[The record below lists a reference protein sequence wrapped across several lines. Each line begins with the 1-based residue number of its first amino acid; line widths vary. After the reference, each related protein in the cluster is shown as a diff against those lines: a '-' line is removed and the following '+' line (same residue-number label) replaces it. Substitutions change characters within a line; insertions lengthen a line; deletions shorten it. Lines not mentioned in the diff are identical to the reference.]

1 MILTFGVLC
10 TMIKRCGTDSATNQ
24 AVVSAMV
31 SAIDPNEKYR
41 EKTAA
46 AKKAASRLV
55 NCVCDFPAP
64 SFSAEVNTNILSLLP
79 DFKDAKAITLHFGD
93 NVVPLIDDEK
103 KRMLVLA
110 LQDVV
115 KSDPHVRASRA
126 LTFQE
131 EVGMSAS
138 EFIACQSFN
147 LAHLLAGL
155 FLYTV
160 LIFDNRSGKD
170 TVARISDDAY
180 WVSLTQG
187 FLALDNKGCYVRHVY
202 DLHGLM
208 EYSQRMVT
216 HYKAVPTFLPGIAEF
231 NFDDIFVCSNIEP
244 QARGYEL
251 AKRIEDATIP
261 KIACFA
267 SRVILYAL
275 GGNGKSMMLLH
286 LLFDG
291 MENMDSR
298 NTIPLYVCLRHYSP
312 ETKNLIGFIA
322 NQVRNMWP
330 GFDSR
335 ICFSLLKS
343 NRAVLLLDG
352 LDEMTDGA
360 YAKFK
365 RDLADF
371 IAFYPDTQI
380 IMAARPYADWI
391 DEISG
396 FRRAR
401 LCELTRT
408 QALEFIDKINLYPN
422 DPDRFNKFRV
432 LVDKELYP
440 HQKELTS
447 NPLLLT
453 AMMLVYHEDG
463 EVPTQDFQFFDRVYD
478 ILSNSHDNTKGGFKR
493 VFATGL
499 DRRNL
504 KRYLAE
510 FAYKAYIAKAW
521 TLSMD
526 KCSQIYDTLPSR
538 ILETTPTRCEDF
550 MTDVTKNL
558 SIMYGEADTFNFY
571 QHTFQEYFTAVY
583 FANQPGSSMKNL
595 IKFFESS
602 RDRTLNDYVFPMLY
616 GMRPSQV
623 EESIVLPT
631 LRKALK
637 KREEAE
643 LYVAKL
649 DDVTKKEAAKFI
661 GYWSYV
667 LNQYPVLEYRR
678 DANDSGDFVISPLS
692 VIVEYV
698 LLNTKSS
705 PDGTGHGDPIFHAD
719 LNAHLIPADGFI
731 DERFYR
737 VDGRVYGDQQDRRML
752 IALRDSGHE
761 AVEVYQH
768 IRIEIAQLLRCIH
781 TDKHLLEYMESSDFP
796 LMKEYQELRR
806 HYISLTK
813 DRSSSTRELRQ
824 AV

>member
-1 MILTFGVLC
+1 
-10 TMIKRCGTDSATNQ
+10 
-24 AVVSAMV
+24 
-31 SAIDPNEKYR
+31 
-41 EKTAA
+41 
-46 AKKAASRLV
+46 
-55 NCVCDFPAP
+55 
-64 SFSAEVNTNILSLLP
+64 
-79 DFKDAKAITLHFGD
+79 
-93 NVVPLIDDEK
+93 
-103 KRMLVLA
+103 
-110 LQDVV
+110 
-115 KSDPHVRASRA
+115 
-126 LTFQE
+126 
-131 EVGMSAS
+131 
-138 EFIACQSFN
+138 
-147 LAHLLAGL
+147 
-155 FLYTV
+155 
-160 LIFDNRSGKD
+160 
-170 TVARISDDAY
+170 
-180 WVSLTQG
+180 
-187 FLALDNKGCYVRHVY
+187 
-202 DLHGLM
+202 
-208 EYSQRMVT
+208 
-216 HYKAVPTFLPGIAEF
+216 
-231 NFDDIFVCSNIEP
+231 
-244 QARGYEL
+244 
-251 AKRIEDATIP
+251 
-261 KIACFA
+261 
-267 SRVILYAL
+267 
-275 GGNGKSMMLLH
+275 
-286 LLFDG
+286 
-291 MENMDSR
+291 
-298 NTIPLYVCLRHYSP
+298 
-312 ETKNLIGFIA
+312 
-322 NQVRNMWP
+322 
-330 GFDSR
+330 
-335 ICFSLLKS
+335 
-343 NRAVLLLDG
+343 
-352 LDEMTDGA
+352 
-360 YAKFK
+360 
-365 RDLADF
+365 
-371 IAFYPDTQI
+371 
-380 IMAARPYADWI
+380 
-391 DEISG
+391 
-396 FRRAR
+396 
-401 LCELTRT
+401 
-408 QALEFIDKINLYPN
+408 
-422 DPDRFNKFRV
+422 
-432 LVDKELYP
+432 
-440 HQKELTS
+440 
-447 NPLLLT
+447 
-453 AMMLVYHEDG
+453 
-463 EVPTQDFQFFDRVYD
+463 
-478 ILSNSHDNTKGGFKR
+478 
-493 VFATGL
+493 
-499 DRRNL
+499 
-504 KRYLAE
+504 
-510 FAYKAYIAKAW
+510 
-521 TLSMD
+521 MD

-623 EESIVLPT
+623 EESIVQPT

-731 DERFYR
+731 DERFFR

-768 IRIEIAQLLRCIH
+768 IRFEIAQLLRCIH